1 VRLRLSFDRPR
12 RRDLVVFGGYCL
24 ASAIYIAIG
33 VAAFDFMLSFWVAVA
48 YLLITAWLIPTLV
61 RRVL

>member
-1 VRLRLSFDRPR
+1 VKFDRPSK
-12 RRDLVVFGGYCL
+12 RDLTVFGGYCV

-48 YLLITAWLIPTLV
+48 YLLVTAWLIPTLV
-61 RRVL
+61 RRLV